1 MKIDISIIFHPSIL
15 PLNTDYIV
23 MAGHSK
29 WANIKHKKAKEDAK
43 RAKVFTK
50 HIRELTVAAR
60 EGGGD
65 PNANPRLS
73 LAIENAKAV
82 NLPKDNIER
91 AIKKGTGEL
100 DDGSGNYEEV
110 TYEGYGPGGIAYFL
124 EATSN
129 NLNRTVGEIRHIF
142 TKHGGNLG
150 TDGSVA
156 YLFEQKGSIKVS
168 TEGLDEEEFM
178 LIAIDAGAEDVNI
191 EDEFFEV
198 ITSREQLF
206 EVREKLEEND
216 IDVESAELIRIP
228 MTEVSADPNTA
239 RKNLK
244 MMDKFDDSDD
254 VSNIFTNLKL
264 DEETLALLYEDS

>member
-1 MKIDISIIFHPSIL
+1 
-15 PLNTDYIV
+15 

-29 WANIKHKKAKEDAK
+29 WSNIKHKKAKEDAK
-43 RAKVFTK
+43 RSKIFTK

-65 PNANPRLS
+65 PDSNPRLS
-73 LAIENAKAV
+73 LAIENAKKV

-100 DDGSGNYEEV
+100 DDGTGNYEEV
-110 TYEGYGPGGIAYFL
+110 TYEGYGPGGIAFFI

-156 YLFEQKGSIKVS
+156 YMFEQKGSIKINK
-168 TEGLDEEEFM
+168 TEGTDEEELM
-178 LIAIDAGAEDVNI
+178 LQAIDAGAEDVQVE
-191 EDEFFEV
+191 EDFIEV
-198 ITSREQLF
+198 ITARSDLFDVSKALEQNGV
-206 EVREKLEEND
+206 E
-216 IDVESAELIRIP
+216 VESSDLIRMP
-228 MTEVSADPNTA
+228 ATEVKADPDVA
-239 RKNLK
+239 SVNLK
-244 MMDKFDDSDD
+244 MMEMFDDNDD
-254 VSNIFTNLKL
+254 VSNIFTNMKM
-264 DEETLALLYEDS
+264 DDETLELAQES

>member
-1 MKIDISIIFHPSIL
+1 
-15 PLNTDYIV
+15 

-43 RAKVFTK
+43 RSKAFTK
-50 HIRELTVAAR
+50 HIREITVAAR

-65 PNANPRLS
+65 SDANPRLS
-73 LAIENAKAV
+73 LAIQNAKAV
-82 NLPKDNIER
+82 NLPKDNIDR

-110 TYEGYGPGGIAYFL
+110 TYEGYGPGGIAYFV

-150 TDGSVA
+150 TAGSVA
-156 YLFEQKGSIKVS
+156 YMFEQKGSIKVNS
-168 TEGLDEEEFM
+168 DGIDEEEFI
-178 LIAIDAGAEDVNI
+178 LSAIDAGAEDVII
-191 EDEFFEV
+191 EDGFIEV
-198 ITSREQLF
+198 ITSRKDLITI
-206 EVREKLEEND
+206 RKTLEES
-216 IDVESAELIRIP
+216 DVSIESAELVRIP
-228 MTEVSADPNTA
+228 STEVASDPETA
-239 RKNLK
+239 KTNLK
-244 MMDKFDDSDD
+244 MMDMFDDNDD

-264 DEETLALLYEDS
+264 DDEIIALLNED